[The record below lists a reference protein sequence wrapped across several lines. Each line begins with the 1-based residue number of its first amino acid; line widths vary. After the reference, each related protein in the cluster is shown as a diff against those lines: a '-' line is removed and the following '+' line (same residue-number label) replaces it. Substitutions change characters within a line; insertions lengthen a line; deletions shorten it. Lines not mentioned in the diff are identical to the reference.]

1 MSWYRN
7 FWMQVKSVMSSRLV
21 KEADHDRNPVHEH
34 SESVLVKV
42 SIASRDIFYLPSA
55 CDTLYSDYVTIM
67 YIHVYILL

>member
-1 MSWYRN
+1 
-7 FWMQVKSVMSSRLV
+7 MQAKSVMSSRPV

-42 SIASRDIFYLPSA
+42 STASRDIFYLPSA

-67 YIHVYILL
+67 YTCIQIIMNLMSCLHF